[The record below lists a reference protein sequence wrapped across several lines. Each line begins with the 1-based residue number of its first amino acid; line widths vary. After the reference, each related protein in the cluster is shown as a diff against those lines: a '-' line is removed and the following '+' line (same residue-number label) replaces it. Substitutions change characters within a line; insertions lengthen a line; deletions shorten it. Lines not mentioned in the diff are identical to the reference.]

1 MVAQLWMPKYQFM
14 RQSINNRR
22 RGVPFALWSEIFAL
36 WRDHARRPA
45 LPLLLAML
53 LFVSAPFTA
62 SANCSFEMGGH
73 EHEASTSHSH
83 NSAEM
88 ADDHHAHD
96 AVTTDDHHAHD
107 SKPQVTDAHGAILQA
122 PATCCSC
129 SSEPI
134 NATVAPL
141 SAPHHPKADSHAL
154 VYAVVNALPV
164 YRFDA
169 LEGLHTRA
177 GPPTDKSPL
186 LSLASLI
193 GRAPPISL

>member
-1 MVAQLWMPKYQFM
+1 M
-14 RQSINNRR
+14 RQPTNNRR
-22 RGVPFALWSEIFAL
+22 PRVPAALWSEIFAL

-62 SANCSFEMGGH
+62 SANCASEMGGH
-73 EHEASTSHSH
+73 GHEASSSHAH
-83 NSAEM
+83 GVAATTDEHH
-88 ADDHHAHD
+88 ADDAS
-96 AVTTDDHHAHD
+96 TDDHHAHD
-107 SKPQVTDAHGAILQA
+107 SAPQAKASQGATLQA

-129 SSEPI
+129 SNEPI
-134 NATVAPL
+134 NATVATS
-141 SAPHHPKADSHAL
+141 SAPQNPKADSHAL

-164 YRFDA
+164 YRADA

-177 GPPTDKSPL
+177 GPPTGKPQR

-193 GRAPPISL
+193 GRAPPLSL